1 MFKGNKHQGYDG
13 CWVES
18 IKNKEKAKKN
28 KQQTKSITKRVNKKK
43 KIVLNKR
50 KFTCSISTSFANY
63 WNVRARGDS
72 PVP

>member
-43 KIVLNKR
+43 R
-50 KFTCSISTSFANY
+50 
-63 WNVRARGDS
+63 
-72 PVP
+72 

>member
-18 IKNKEKAKKN
+18 IKNKEIAKKKKN

-43 KIVLNKR
+43 K
-50 KFTCSISTSFANY
+50 
-63 WNVRARGDS
+63 DS
-72 PVP
+72 LEQTKVHM